1 MILLYKTFL
10 VPHLEYCNTVFVG
23 LSKVQSDRLENDNYY
38 ILRTLFMTKKE
49 SYESLLN
56 LLGL

>member
-23 LSKVQSDRLENDNYY
+23 VVKVQSGRLEDANYY
-38 ILRTLFMTKKE
+38 ILRTLFMTKNE

-56 LLGL
+56 LVG

>member
-10 VPHLEYCNTVFVG
+10 APHLEYCNTVFVG
-23 LSKVQSDRLENDNYY
+23 LVKVQSGRLEDANYY
-38 ILRTLFMTKKE
+38 ILRTLFMTKNE

-56 LLGL
+56 LVG